1 MTAEADNDPE
11 AGPPPRAP
19 RDHDEERIAGI
30 WSAFLGKPNPPAN
43 VSFFTMGGY
52 SLGLMRLGLR
62 LQQEFGIVIP
72 VPDLFENTT
81 IEAQAILIRKLL
93 DQNPDA

>member
-1 MTAEADNDPE
+1 MTAEDTAPE

-19 RDHDEERIAGI
+19 RGPDEERIAGI
-30 WSAFLGKPNPPAN
+30 WSAFLRTPDPPAN
-43 VSFFTMGGY
+43 ISFFTMGGY

-72 VPDLFENTT
+72 VPDLFEHTT
-81 IEAQAILIRKLL
+81 IEAQAVLVRKLL
-93 DQNPDA
+93 SRTPGT

>member
-1 MTAEADNDPE
+1 MTAETDTPE
-11 AGPPPRAP
+11 TGPAPRAP
-19 RDHDEERIAGI
+19 RDPEEERIAGI
-30 WSAFLGKPNPPAN
+30 WSAFLRAPDPPAN
-43 VSFFTMGGY
+43 VSFFALGGY

-81 IEAQAILIRKLL
+81 IESQAVLVRKLL
-93 DQNPDA
+93 DQSPGT

>member
-1 MTAEADNDPE
+1 MTADADAPE
-11 AGPPPRAP
+11 TGPPPRAP
-19 RDHDEERIAGI
+19 RGPEEEKIADV
-30 WSAFLGKPNPPAN
+30 WSAFLRRPDPPAN
-43 VSFFTMGGY
+43 VSFFTLGGY

-81 IEAQAILIRKLL
+81 IEAQAVLVRKLL
-93 DQNPDA
+93 DQQPGV